1 MSLTPDPAD
10 PFVIGL
16 GGRESE
22 IGQQRGNVRGLGG
35 GERSSACDCFFPR
48 DSEGIGDVSGTAL
61 SPRRRKNSR
70 YDTGNRC

>member
-22 IGQQRGNVRGLGG
+22 IGQERENVRGLE
-35 GERSSACDCFFPR
+35 GEHSSACDCF
-48 DSEGIGDVSGTAL
+48 SEGL
-61 SPRRRKNSR
+61 
-70 YDTGNRC
+70 